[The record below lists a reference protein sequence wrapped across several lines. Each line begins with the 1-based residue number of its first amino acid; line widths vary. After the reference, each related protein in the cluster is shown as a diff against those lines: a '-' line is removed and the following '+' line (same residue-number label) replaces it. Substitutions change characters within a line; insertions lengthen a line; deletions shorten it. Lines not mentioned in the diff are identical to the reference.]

1 MKIIKKVVVLGLIL
15 LFVLMPLTYADW
27 SVLQEPYGIWEKCE
41 RTEWETVN
49 GDNYGNASW
58 QINVENFTGYHAE
71 YYVNEFG
78 NYRLAWW
85 HESSSKNFIIKTKFQ
100 INNTHSIITWIWFSS
115 YQNLWGAIY
124 KNVVRMDI
132 TLSEDA
138 SCTFLGEYT
147 ISGLNSYAVT
157 DVWYNSTIQELK
169 VYLYH
174 VADGSRSKE
183 EGLIW
188 NVTSTDLE
196 NVTIT
201 QTIYHYGV
209 GKFDGFMTDNIY
221 QNELYNPTIPDI
233 SEKVSH
239 DIWHFINNLSNA
251 LKKALPSWL
260 WDWINN
266 FGSWFSWLF
275 DILAIVWVAIVN
287 SVHLIPLII
296 LFWFLDAVG
305 TSLYYGDLH
314 PIGNCFI
321 TIYNFARAIIST
333 LSNIAYT
340 IYDIF
345 TFWS

>member
-1 MKIIKKVVVLGLIL
+1 MKMVKKVVILGLIL

-27 SVLQEPYGIWEKCE
+27 TVLQEPYGEWGTCE
-41 RTEWETVN
+41 RTSWETIN

-58 QINVENFTGYHAE
+58 QINVENFTGYNAE
-71 YYVNEFG
+71 YYVSEFS

-85 HESSSKNFIIKTKFQ
+85 HEGSSKNFIIKTKFQ
-100 INNTHSIITWIWFSS
+100 INDTHSIIAWVWFSS

-132 TLSEDA
+132 TLSEDDE
-138 SCTFLGEYT
+138 CTFLGEYT
-147 ISGLNSYAVT
+147 ITDLNTYAVT
-157 DVWYNSTIQELK
+157 DIWYNSTIQELR

-174 VADGSRSKE
+174 VADGYRSKE

-209 GKFDGFMTDNIY
+209 GKFKGFMWDTIY
-221 QNELYNPTIPDI
+221 QNEPYSPTIPDI
-233 SEKVSH
+233 SEEIFF

-275 DILAIVWVAIVN
+275 DILGIVWVAIVN
-287 SVHLIPLII
+287 SVHFIPIII
-296 LFWFLDAVG
+296 LFWFLDAII

-314 PIGNCFI
+314 PIGNCFM
-321 TIYNFARAIIST
+321 TIYNFARGIIST
-333 LSNIAYT
+333 LSNIAHT
-340 IYDIF
+340 IYDIL